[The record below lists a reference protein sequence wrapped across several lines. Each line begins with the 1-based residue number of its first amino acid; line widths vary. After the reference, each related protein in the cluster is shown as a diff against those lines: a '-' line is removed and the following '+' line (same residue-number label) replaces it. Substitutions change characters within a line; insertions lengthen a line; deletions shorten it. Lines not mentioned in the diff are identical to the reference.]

1 MVADGTAARAARASS
16 TVATKNVLQPAAAS
30 ARATGSTPQPYASAL
45 ITAAHSAGTAAFSS
59 LRQFATMASRS
70 TVSTPVAVASAAAWF
85 ASGER
90 MVLAGID
97 FASETMFMPHFTRR
111 SGAVQPGNRGLIGSL
126 RQMAVMRQIAEP
138 RQAGLELQFDGAG
151 GAVPLLAD
159 DDFGLAVHQRHVQ
172 LPFFVF
178 RRAGPRLLVGEIVF
192 LAEHEHHHVGVL
204 FDRAGFTQV

>member
-59 LRQFATMASRS
+59 LRQFATMALRS
-70 TVSTPVAVASAAAWF
+70 TVSTPVAAASAAAWF

-97 FASETMFMPHFTRR
+97 FGSETRFMPRLYAAEQ
-111 SGAVQPGNRGLIGSL
+111 GGQPCNRGLIGSL
-126 RQMAVMRQIAEP
+126 RQLAVMGQVAEP

-159 DDFGLAVHQRHVQ
+159 NDFGLAVH
-172 LPFFVF
+172 
-178 RRAGPRLLVGEIVF
+178 
-192 LAEHEHHHVGVL
+192 
-204 FDRAGFTQV
+204 

>member
-70 TVSTPVAVASAAAWF
+70 TVSTPVAAASAAAWF

-97 FASETMFMPHFTRR
+97 FGSETRFMLRLYAAEQGGST
-111 SGAVQPGNRGLIGSL
+111 VQPGSNSC
-126 RQMAVMRQIAEP
+126 A
-138 RQAGLELQFDGAG
+138 
-151 GAVPLLAD
+151 LAD
-159 DDFGLAVHQRHVQ
+159 
-172 LPFFVF
+172 VF
-178 RRAGPRLLVGEIVF
+178 PAL
-192 LAEHEHHHVGVL
+192 
-204 FDRAGFTQV
+204 DR

>member
-59 LRQFATMASRS
+59 LRQFATMALRS
-70 TVSTPVAVASAAAWF
+70 TVSTPVAAASAAAWF

-97 FASETMFMPHFTRR
+97 FGSETRFMLRLYAAEQGGST
-111 SGAVQPGNRGLIGSL
+111 VQPGSNRCAPADGCPALDRRTASGWL
-126 RQMAVMRQIAEP
+126 RIA
-138 RQAGLELQFDGAG
+138 A
-151 GAVPLLAD
+151 
-159 DDFGLAVHQRHVQ
+159 
-172 LPFFVF
+172 
-178 RRAGPRLLVGEIVF
+178 RRCRWG
-192 LAEHEHHHVGVL
+192 
-204 FDRAGFTQV
+204 RAAACR